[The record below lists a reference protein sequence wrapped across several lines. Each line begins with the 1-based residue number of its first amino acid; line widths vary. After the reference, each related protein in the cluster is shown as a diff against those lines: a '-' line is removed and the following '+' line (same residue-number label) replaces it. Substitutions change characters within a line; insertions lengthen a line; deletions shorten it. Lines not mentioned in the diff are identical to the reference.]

1 MSLVKRRNWFLAASA
16 LAAFAA
22 MAVGCEDEKECVG
35 AECTAGTSSSSSSGG
50 GSGGSGGGDACP
62 PPADVAGVG
71 PLVAISTITFAP
83 DLSSRTD
90 SIQFADKL
98 SADGTV
104 DAKRTIE
111 LAGTNSTLWASKN
124 MGEMFL
130 AEADTG
136 SVIKYG
142 LATDGTIEEKGKIGF
157 GAHGVTSFYW
167 TLIAMD
173 TSKHAFLFDEKTLQ
187 GFIWNPDCMTITSK
201 VDLKSKFNTTEAG
214 TAYTVWREIQ
224 TIQTGGKFFA
234 SFHYFDPATAAI
246 LPRSGMLVM
255 DPATDSFDVVE
266 VQNCAGLHNSVLGA
280 DGKIYSGSG
289 VIAAGANFLGVPG
302 AMCLARFD
310 PATMKWDDT
319 YKPDVP
325 ALVDNAAVQYVGG
338 LFKNASDANAPT
350 YVRVLMKDFVPG
362 SIKNPLNV
370 AAAPLWKT
378 YKLDDLANPKAATD
392 TGIGLAGGIIY
403 PIEMDGKTYVSDA
416 AIPDA
421 KSWMIDLS
429 ADPPTKALELAGWGY
444 YAVKFH

>member
-1 MSLVKRRNWFLAASA
+1 MEALVMSLNRYNRLQFVMPAVSA
-16 LAAFAA
+16 LALLL
-22 MAVGCEDEKECVG
+22 VGCSD
-35 AECTAGTSSSSSSGG
+35 GTSGTTTGSSSSGG
-50 GSGGSGGGDACP
+50 NASCD
-62 PPADVAGVG
+62 PPADVASVG
-71 PLVAISTITFAP
+71 PLVAVSTITFSP
-83 DLSSRTD
+83 DLSMRTD
-90 SIQFADKL
+90 TIQFSDKL
-98 SADGTV
+98 AVDGKV
-104 DAKRTIE
+104 EAGRTIE

-124 MGEMFL
+124 KGEMFL

-142 LATDGTIEEKGKIGF
+142 LAADGSIEEKGKIGF
-157 GAHGVTSFYW
+157 SAYGVTSFYW
-167 TLIAMD
+167 TLIATD

-187 GFIWNPDCMTITSK
+187 GFIWNPDCMTITSN
-201 VDLKSKFNTTEAG
+201 VDLKDKFNTMEG
-214 TAYTVWREIQ
+214 GKAYTVWREIQ
-224 TIQTGGKFFA
+224 TIEVGGKFFA

-255 DPATDSFDVVE
+255 DPADDSFTVVE
-266 VQNCAGLHNSVLGA
+266 IPDCAGLHNSVLGS

-310 PATMKWDDT
+310 PATMTWDAT

-325 ALVDNAAVQYVGG
+325 ALVDGMAVQFVGG
-338 LFKNASDANAPT
+338 LFKNASAPNAPA
-350 YVRVLMKDFVPG
+350 YVRVLLKDLVPG
-362 SIKNPLNV
+362 TIKSPLNV

-378 YKLDDLANPKAATD
+378 YKLDDLTNPMAATD
-392 TGIGLAGGIIY
+392 TMVAPAGGIIY

-416 AIPDA
+416 AIQQG

-429 ADPPTKALELAGWGY
+429 TDPPTKALELSGWGY